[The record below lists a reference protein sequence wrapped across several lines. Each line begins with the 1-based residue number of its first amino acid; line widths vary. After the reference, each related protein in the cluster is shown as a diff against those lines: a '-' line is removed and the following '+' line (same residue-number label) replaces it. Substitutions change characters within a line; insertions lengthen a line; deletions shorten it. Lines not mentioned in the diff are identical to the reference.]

1 MQQVRYYEDLTLEDI
16 IIDFDTKFWDGAY
29 DRLNLLYEKGGYELL
44 REFAKWFYDV
54 LNYLYKYG
62 RPEFDDFNWFSERI
76 NEKINE
82 LLKEEE

>member
-1 MQQVRYYEDLTLEDI
+1 MQQIRDYE
-16 IIDFDTKFWDGAY
+16 G
-29 DRLNLLYEKGGYELL
+29 LNLLYKKGGYELL

-76 NEKINE
+76 NEKIDE
-82 LLKEEE
+82 LLKDEE